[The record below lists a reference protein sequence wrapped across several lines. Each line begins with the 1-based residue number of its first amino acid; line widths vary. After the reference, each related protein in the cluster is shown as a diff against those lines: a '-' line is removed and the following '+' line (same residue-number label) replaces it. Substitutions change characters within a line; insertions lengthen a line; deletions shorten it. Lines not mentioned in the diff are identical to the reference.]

1 MGTVGGMQVLIQHY
15 AAALSKRFN
24 TTRQAMVGSFRE
36 ADLSLSIDE
45 PYNHELS
52 IKGIAREEFVVGDQ
66 RLHQGT
72 EVQPMIREIEG

>member
-1 MGTVGGMQVLIQHY
+1 MQVLVQHY
-15 AAALSKRFN
+15 ITAPSKRFN
-24 TTRQAMVGSFRE
+24 TTRQAIVESFRK

-52 IKGIAREEFVVGDQ
+52 IKGIAREEFVVGDR

-72 EVQPMIREIEG
+72 EVQPRMREIEG